1 MKRLHISFFCLFML
15 LTYSIQLK
23 GQENKDTIPRY
34 YLHSLADTSINPS
47 YIPYIEFWIN
57 YLYTY
62 NDSVRRTYWNPED
75 IKRWGNNYALFYGA
89 IFQHYPSKL
98 LLNYLK
104 PYILSVHCKDNFCR
118 IATAFWNFNYKLST
132 NTKTNYNPYAIS
144 EIGIYKKNGQMY
156 LTNLFDQRTSGWQKF
171 SSNKINYIVEPT
183 LQLDN
188 EQIKKASGFV
198 DSLSRLFDTEFD
210 SITYVVCNSPNELGY
225 IIGFNFFY
233 SGFANGRAFHDG
245 RMLLSGLGTF
255 NYPHELAHFIIDPFF
270 KSGIFFGEGMT
281 TYFGGSKNKSFNQLL
296 PEFKEKYPEITDSVF
311 TKIIKY
317 PNSKSAYILG
327 ALVVEYIYKEKGISG
342 LKSLSE
348 TPVDTIEFISYIC
361 EKFGINKETL
371 FQKINLRLNLIN
383 NQ

>member
-1 MKRLHISFFCLFML
+1 MKKLHISFFFLFML
-15 LTYSIQLK
+15 LTFSIQLK

-47 YIPYIEFWIN
+47 YIPFVEFWIN
-57 YLYTY
+57 FLYTE

-75 IKRWGNNYALFYGA
+75 IKRWGNEYALFYGA
-89 IFQHYPSKL
+89 LFQYPPKQL
-98 LLNYLK
+98 LDYLK
-104 PYILSVHCKDNFCR
+104 PYILSVYYKDNFCR
-118 IATAFWNFNYKLST
+118 ITTAFWNFSFKPT
-132 NTKTNYNPYAIS
+132 TVTKSNYNPYAIT
-144 EIGIYKKNGQMY
+144 EVGIYEKDGQMY
-156 LTNLFDQRTSGWQKF
+156 LTNLFEQRTSGWKKF
-171 SSNKINYIVEPT
+171 SSKKINYIVEPT
-183 LQLDN
+183 LQLDY
-188 EQIKKASGFV
+188 EQIKKASDFV
-198 DSLSRLFDTEFD
+198 DSLSRLFDTECD

-233 SGFANGRAFHDG
+233 MGYTNGRVFHDG

-255 NYPHELAHFIIDPFF
+255 NYPHEFAHFIIDPFF

-317 PNSKSAYILG
+317 PNSASTYILG

-348 TPVDTIEFISYIC
+348 TPADTREFISYIC